1 MFGLI
6 TALILIA
13 LYWTLLY
20 RGVSRVVFTAVT
32 AAVIA
37 ALWGVGVLGPI
48 GVTLVGVLFAIP
60 AVLFNLVPLRRA
72 LVSKRLYTLFRKIL
86 PEMGATEKEAIDAGE
101 VWWEGEMF
109 RGRPDW
115 QQLLDFKLTELTT
128 AEQSFLDNE
137 TETLCAM
144 IDDWQVNFELKDLP
158 EDVWQYIR
166 DNRFFAML
174 IPQDKGGL
182 GFSAY
187 AQSCVVAKIAT
198 RSLTAAVTVM
208 VPNSLGPGELLVHYG
223 TESQQN
229 TWLPGLASGREI
241 PCFALT
247 GVEVGSDATQMPD
260 RGIVCKRTIDGEDVL
275 GISLTFNKRYIT
287 LAPVATVMGLAF
299 KLKDPD
305 GLLGDPDKVEYG
317 ITAALLPTDTPGVHI
332 GRRHYP
338 GAVFM
343 NGPIHG
349 EDVFVPL
356 DAIIGG
362 PEQAGKGWRMLVEC
376 LSAGRGISLPAL
388 STATGKGMYGITS
401 AYARIRRQFG
411 TEIGNFEGVREGLG
425 VIGGYAYILE
435 NVRNLTASG
444 VDHCT
449 PSVVTAMI
457 KYHATEMMR
466 TVINHAMDIHSGRG
480 IIMGPRNYLAAAY
493 QALPVAIT
501 VEGANIMTRSLM
513 IFGQGA
519 IRCHPYVLKEMEAA
533 HSDDF
538 KQGLRDFDK
547 LLFAHIGFS
556 INRMVRAF
564 TLGITGARLARAPV
578 EGEMADY
585 YRHLERFSAALAFS
599 ADLAMGSLGGALK
612 LKESTSAR
620 LGDVLSHLYMASA
633 TLKACEDN
641 EASEQDTV
649 HATWALEY
657 HLHEIEAAFHDFIR
671 NYPIARLRP
680 LLSIVALP
688 TGRRFAGPTDEIN
701 ARLCDQMASMSLD
714 SPFGKRMSYDIFVGR
729 GENDP
734 TGRLMAA
741 FDKLQDVD
749 PYYGDFLRGVKKG
762 EIVGETIAEQLADAV
777 TRGRLDEAQAEA
789 IREYDRLR
797 YDVLLTDDFS
807 KEYLMNPNSEAARR
821 AEDKEADTLR
831 KVS

>member
-6 TALILIA
+6 TALILIG
-13 LYWTLLY
+13 LYWTLFY
-20 RGVSRVVFTAVT
+20 RGISLRLFTAVT
-32 AAVIA
+32 ALVLVAFWAVGFYGPLGLAIA
-37 ALWGVGVLGPI
+37 AVV
-48 GVTLVGVLFAIP
+48 FAIP
-60 AVLFNLVPLRRA
+60 AIAFNVVPLRRM
-72 LVSKRLYTLFRKIL
+72 LMSRPLYRVFRRIL
-86 PEMGATEKEAIDAGE
+86 PEMGATEKEAIEAGE

-115 QQLLDFKLTELTT
+115 NQLLDFKLTKLTEE
-128 AEQSFLDNE
+128 EQAFLDNE
-137 TETLCAM
+137 AEQLCVM
-144 IDDWQVNFELKDLP
+144 IDDWEVNFELKDLP
-158 EDVWQYIR
+158 EPVWDYIR
-166 DNRFFAML
+166 NNRFFAML
-174 IPQDKGGL
+174 IPKEHGGL

-223 TESQQN
+223 TKEQQEQ
-229 TWLPGLASGREI
+229 WLPGLANGREL

-260 RGIVCKRTIDGEDVL
+260 TGVVTRRTIDGEEVL
-275 GISLTFNKRYIT
+275 GLSLTFNKRYIT

-305 GLLGDPDKVEYG
+305 GLLGDPDKVDYG
-317 ITAALLPTDTPGVHI
+317 ITCALLSTDTPGVEI

-349 EDVFVPL
+349 KDVFVPI

-457 KYHATEMMR
+457 KYHSTEMMR

-501 VEGANIMTRSLM
+501 VEGANVMTRSLM

-519 IRCHPYVLKEMEAA
+519 IRCHPYVLSEMEAA
-533 HSDDF
+533 HDPDF
-538 KQGLRDFDK
+538 KTGLRTFDR
-547 LLFAHIGFS
+547 LLFSHIGYS
-556 INRMVRAF
+556 VNRMVRAF
-564 TLGITGARLARAPV
+564 TLGLTGARLAKAPV
-578 EGEMADY
+578 ANVMADY

-599 ADLAMGSLGGALK
+599 ADVSMGSLGGALK

-633 TLKACEDN
+633 TLKGFEEHGATDEDV
-641 EASEQDTV
+641 V

-657 HLHEIEAAFHDFIR
+657 HLHAIESAFHEFVR
-671 NYPIARLRP
+671 NYPIKALRP

-688 TGRRFAGPTDEIN
+688 TGRRFSGPSDALN
-701 ARLCDQMASMSLD
+701 GRLCDMMSAMDLN
-714 SPFGKRMSYDIFVGR
+714 SAFGKRMSYDIYVGR

-741 FDKLQDVD
+741 YEKLKEVD
-749 PYYGDFLRGVKKG
+749 PFYGDFLRGVKHG
-762 EIVGETIAEQLADAV
+762 EIEGATIEEQLQDAV
-777 TRGRLDEAQAEA
+777 TKGRLDERQAEQL
-789 IREYDRLR
+789 REYDVLR

-807 KEYLMNPNSEAARR
+807 KEYLFNPHSEEARR
-821 AEDKEADTLR
+821 AEAESAEWR